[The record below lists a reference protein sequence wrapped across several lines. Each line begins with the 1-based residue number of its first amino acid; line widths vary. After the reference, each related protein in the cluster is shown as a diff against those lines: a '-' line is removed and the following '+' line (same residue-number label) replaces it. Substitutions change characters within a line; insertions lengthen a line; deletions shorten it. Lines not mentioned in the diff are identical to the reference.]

1 MKNLLRN
8 KSKLYRIANVIVY
21 KRTIR
26 QPIDYFWT
34 FIGAFIGISLIGLT
48 QQSELLLT
56 DTIFL
61 VGSFGASAVL
71 IYGSTNSP
79 LAQPRNFF
87 GGHLVSA
94 FIGVTISFLLPKENL
109 IWLSAGFTVAL
120 SIVAMQITQTVHPPG
135 GATGLIAIIGS
146 EKVTNL
152 GYAYIFSPIL
162 VSLLIM
168 FLVALI
174 FNNLPQDRSY
184 PYQG

>member
-1 MKNLLRN
+1 LKN
-8 KSKLYRIANVIVY
+8 SKLYRVAKYIVY
-21 KRTIR
+21 KRTIQR
-26 QPIDYFWT
+26 PIDYFWT
-34 FIGAFIGISLIGLT
+34 FLGALIGISLVGLT

-71 IYGSTNSP
+71 IYGATNSP

-87 GGHLVSA
+87 GGHLISA
-94 FIGVTISFLLPKENL
+94 FIGVTISSLLPQDNL
-109 IWLSAGFTVAL
+109 LWFSAGLTVAL
-120 SIVAMQITQTVHPPG
+120 SIVAMQMTQTVHPPG

-146 EKVTNL
+146 EKVKSL

-168 FLVALI
+168 FFVALI
-174 FNNLPQDRSY
+174 FNNIPKDRSY
-184 PYQG
+184 PYRG

>member
-1 MKNLLRN
+1 MKS
-8 KSKLYRIANVIVY
+8 SKFYRLAKYIVY

-26 QPIDYFWT
+26 RPIDYLWT
-34 FIGAFIGISLIGLT
+34 FLGALVGISLVGIT

-56 DTIFL
+56 DKIFL

-71 IYGSTNSP
+71 IYGATNSP

-87 GGHLVSA
+87 GGHLISA
-94 FIGVTISFLLPKENL
+94 FIGVTISFLLPQENL
-109 IWLSAGFTVAL
+109 LWFSAGLTVAL
-120 SIVAMQITQTVHPPG
+120 SIVAMQMTQTVHPPG

-146 EKVTNL
+146 EKVKSL

-168 FLVALI
+168 FFVALI
-174 FNNLPQDRSY
+174 FNNIPKDRSY
-184 PYQG
+184 PYRG